1 MNDSSNNQSS
11 ATSALRATARTP
23 GSLLDLTTAYSR
35 ETKHGLR
42 RRRANK
48 ITVVTVPDPHDRL
61 TRSSGNGYGGG
72 RLTKTRTH
80 RPVRRAAWT
89 FIASARQHV
98 AKRFC
103 GRRAVIIY
111 ANGSARFLNTTL
123 SRFTRRPTDGVKRE
137 KSPRG
142 DLRRIKKKKTKRTG
156 GSCRS
161 SGEGLAPPAAG
172 RRRVLENSPRL
183 AVKETRFGR
192 RSRATP
198 RPSPPC
204 AATSCSRSRGIVP
217 DTGRPDAVPSERFRV
232 NVGTTVCRS
241 KNAFRNRRITRIT
254 SITTTRTFGAAE
266 FGARHARTVQTC
278 IRVVLFSLCNHK
290 VIDKA
295 VIVFRRF
302 VAIRSLFYCPLVLPR
317 RF

>member
-23 GSLLDLTTAYSR
+23 GSLLDLTTTYSR

-142 DLRRIKKKKTKRTG
+142 DLRRIKKKKNKTNG
-156 GSCRS
+156 WLVS
-161 SGEGLAPPAAG
+161 LV
-172 RRRVLENSPRL
+172 RRRTRPAGGRTAKSARKQPATRRERDPFRQTVACDATTVATVRGDVVLEVARN
-183 AVKETRFGR
+183 
-192 RSRATP
+192 RSRLRSTRR
-198 RPSPPC
+198 RPVREISRKRGDDGMSFEKRVPKPTNHTDHVDHDDSDVRRGRVRC
-204 AATSCSRSRGIVP
+204 TSRSHR
-217 DTGRPDAVPSERFRV
+217 T
-232 NVGTTVCRS
+232 NVYT
-241 KNAFRNRRITRIT
+241 
-254 SITTTRTFGAAE
+254 
-266 FGARHARTVQTC
+266 
-278 IRVVLFSLCNHK
+278 
-290 VIDKA
+290 
-295 VIVFRRF
+295 RRF
-302 VAIRSLFYCPLVLPR
+302 VLVV
-317 RF
+317 